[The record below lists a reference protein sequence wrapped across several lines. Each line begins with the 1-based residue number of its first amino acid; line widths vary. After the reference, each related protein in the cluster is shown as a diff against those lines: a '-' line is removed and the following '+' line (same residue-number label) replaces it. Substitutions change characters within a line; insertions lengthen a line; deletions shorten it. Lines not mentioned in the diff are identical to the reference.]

1 MTARCFLIMIL
12 SLANLITLNIDKGP
26 AFDFESKAGPFLVRV
41 AGVEPARLSV
51 QEPKS
56 CASANS
62 AIPAY
67 SIFETDAES
76 AAKLLWYKSI

>member
-1 MTARCFLIMIL
+1 MIL
-12 SLANLITLNIDKGP
+12 LMINQIVLKIEKEP
-26 AFDFESKAGPFLVRV
+26 AFDVESKAGSFLVRV

-67 SIFETDAES
+67 SVFPTGAGSVE
-76 AAKLLWYKSI
+76 KLPPNKST